1 MEVAT
6 AGWVLREEN
15 VKAVVIH
22 ATGGPEQL
30 VLAEVPDPVP
40 GAGEVVI
47 DVAYA
52 GCNWA
57 DTQVR
62 QGIYPHAMTY
72 PMVLGFEVA
81 GTVSGLGAGVTS
93 VKVGDRVATFPEK
106 GGGYA
111 EKCIAGAAGL
121 IRLPDTVGLDVGA
134 AFPIQ
139 ALTAYHMLYT
149 IHGRLRPGGTV
160 LVNAIG
166 GGVGLMVTQLAVKAG
181 FRVIGTTGT
190 AGKEKRALAYGASR
204 VINTA
209 TEDFETAV
217 LDVTGGKGVDL
228 AIDSYGATMLDR
240 TFAVTRM
247 LGHVISIGEAE
258 GQPFKNLRERILP
271 RSQTFT
277 RMHLGH
283 IDQSSPEWDAGVAL
297 CLEGLSEGW
306 LEVPIEGVFPLA
318 GAAAM
323 HRRLEGRQVAGK
335 LLLKTR

>member
-1 MEVAT
+1 M
-6 AGWVLREEN
+6 
-15 VKAVVIH
+15 KAVVIH

-30 VLAEVPDPVP
+30 VLAKVPDPVP
-40 GAGEVVI
+40 GPREVVI
-47 DVAYA
+47 DVAYS

-81 GTVSGLGAGVTS
+81 GTVSRLGPGVTN

-111 EKCIAGAAGL
+111 EKCVAGAAGL
-121 IRLPDTVGLDVGA
+121 IKLPDSVPFDVGA

-149 IHGRLRPGGTV
+149 IHGRLKPGSTV

-190 AGKEKRALAYGASR
+190 AGKEKRALAYGAER
-204 VINTA
+204 VVNTA
-209 TEDFETAV
+209 TEDFEQAV
-217 LDVTGGKGVDL
+217 LDFTKGKGVDL

-240 TFAVTRM
+240 TFGVVRL
-247 LGHVISIGEAE
+247 LGHIISIGEAE
-258 GQPFKNLRERILP
+258 GQPFKNIRERILP

-277 RMHLGH
+277 RLHIGH
-283 IDQSSPEWDAGVAL
+283 VDPESAAWKDSLAYITRGVTD
-297 CLEGLSEGW
+297 GW
-306 LEVPIEGVFPLA
+306 LKVPIAGIFPMDQ
-318 GAAAM
+318 AAAM
-323 HRRLEGRQVAGK
+323 HRFIESRQAAGK
-335 LLLKTR
+335 LVLAIGG